1 MKPITLYKVMRR
13 LERGQNLNIKSNNKF
28 SLITVVNWELYQGKQ
43 DEEEHQ
49 KEHVGNTKGT
59 PKEHKQEGKK
69 GKRVLSSKDDLSPEG
84 SGNGKQDLCPH
95 LAIIK
100 LYRKHLPMCSDID
113 GDSWTANRAK
123 NLRTRWREKKERQEL
138 GWWDSFF
145 EEIAKSKFLTGRVTG
160 KDGRPFF
167 ANLDWI
173 IKPEPFAKILEGR
186 YHE

>member
-1 MKPITLYKVMRR
+1 
-13 LERGQNLNIKSNNKF
+13 
-28 SLITVVNWELYQGKQ
+28 
-43 DEEEHQ
+43 
-49 KEHVGNTKGT
+49 
-59 PKEHKQEGKK
+59 
-69 GKRVLSSKDDLSPEG
+69 
-84 SGNGKQDLCPH
+84 
-95 LAIIK
+95 
-100 LYRKHLPMCSDID
+100 MCSDID